1 MTVHSTDAQVRVTL
15 HDMTQLNTPHHE
27 NPLHTIT
34 QYTHYNTHTL
44 SLFPS
49 LSSSHSFS
57 LSHTHTRTHTHTHS
71 FSLFLCHT
79 LQHTQCFPTT
89 PRLMLLLHLPCSP
102 PCASVTKQPQCQLI
116 KYYHAQVI
124 HTLYNRLRNRSN
136 CS

>member
-57 LSHTHTRTHTHTHS
+57 LSHTHTHTTTHTHTHTHTLSHS
-71 FSLFLCHT
+71 FSVTHYNT
-79 LQHTQCFPTT
+79 PSVFP
-89 PRLMLLLHLPCSP
+89 
-102 PCASVTKQPQCQLI
+102 
-116 KYYHAQVI
+116 
-124 HTLYNRLRNRSN
+124 LRQG
-136 CS
+136 